1 MKMNLR
7 NNRGW
12 STLYALFAIVIVSI
26 AIGVCMST
34 TSSTLKLIQ
43 RGRDYTGARIAAEG
57 AIEYAWGA
65 WKNSIQT
72 QGGVIST
79 TAATTLVSG
88 STVLNDLSGS
98 SLFGLTY
105 DSGTANLGSCS
116 GTLQI
121 QAVDAYGVP
130 TSSGTPA
137 PVPVSLADYPGWTG
151 ITYNYLA
158 SVRFVSSDTR
168 DNPNPVTAGGKRFFQ
183 YTVVPIFQAMFFYQ
197 DNLEI
202 YDPAKMTVGGLVHT
216 NSNLFLSA
224 TSSSTLTFTG
234 NVSYSG
240 TYYPGYGGGLASSGT
255 SGTPPPGAE
264 SWSNVAMATPTY
276 GSTVTQVPQM
286 YPLGT
291 GTSSANSVLS
301 STSSNPNINDGLHE
315 LIDPETTPLS
325 TYPDPSQIANY
336 RLYNQAGLIV
346 KISGT
351 SSHPTVSVTAANGTS
366 LTTAQ
371 TTAVASAVTSK
382 STMYDMREGKNVN
395 VDNVDMGTLSSAI
408 TGTSAG
414 SEISGFNGIVYIY
427 DTTSS
432 STDQTIRLQDGGT
445 LPGGTSAT
453 SYYTKGLS
461 MVSDNPVY
469 VQGDYNTGATSST
482 TSNVPTNTGT
492 SGSPTVPN
500 YNRVP
505 AAVMADAVV
514 LLSNAWSDSNAS
526 NTNVTSRN
534 ASNTTYN
541 MAILAGVVPST
552 SSNYSGGANNYPRFL
567 EDWSGNTCTYYGSM
581 AELFNSDTFTGPWDT
596 GNIYS
601 PPSRYW
607 FYDTNFSQANGAPP
621 GTLHVITYTRG
632 SWQKF

>member
-1 MKMNLR
+1 MKLHIKNSQ
-7 NNRGW
+7 GW

-34 TSSTLKLIQ
+34 TSSNLKFIQ
-43 RGRDYTGARIAAEG
+43 RGRDYTAARLASEG

-65 WKNSIQT
+65 WKNDIQE

-79 TAATTLVSG
+79 TDANALVSG
-88 STVLNDLSGS
+88 TTVLSDLSGAE
-98 SLFGLTY
+98 LYGLTY
-105 DSGTANLGSCS
+105 DSGTQGIGSCS

-121 QAVDAYGVP
+121 QAVDSYGAP
-130 TSSGTPA
+130 TTSGTPA
-137 PVPVSLADYPGWTG
+137 PVPTSLAAYPGWTG

-158 SVRFVSSDTR
+158 SVRLISSDTL
-168 DNPNPVTAGGKRFFQ
+168 DNPNPVNAGAKRAFQ

-202 YDPAKMTVGGLVHT
+202 YDPAVMQVGGLVHT
-216 NSNLFLSA
+216 NSNLYLSA
-224 TSSSTLTFTG
+224 PTSSTLTFTG

-240 TYYPGYGGGLASSGT
+240 TYYPGYGGGLASTGT
-255 SGTPPPGAE
+255 SGVAPPGAE

-276 GSTVTQVPQM
+276 DSSVSQVSQM

-315 LIDPETTPLS
+315 LIDPETTPLT
-325 TYPDPSQIANY
+325 TYPDPSQISNY

-351 SSHPTVSVTAANGTS
+351 AAHPTVTVTAANGTT
-366 LTTAQ
+366 LTSAQ
-371 TTAVASAVTSK
+371 TTAIQAAVTSK
-382 STMYDMREGKNVN
+382 STMYDMREGQNVA
-395 VDNVDMGTLSSAI
+395 VDNVSMSALSTVI
-408 TGTSAG
+408 TGSNAA
-414 SEISGFNGIVYIY
+414 SELSGFNGILYIY

-432 STDQTIRLQDGGT
+432 STERTIRLQNGNS

-453 SYYTKGLS
+453 SYYNNGLS
-461 MVSDNPVY
+461 VVSENPVY
-469 VQGDYNTGATSST
+469 VQGDYNTGGTGSS
-482 TSNVPTNTGT
+482 VPTNSGT
-492 SGSPTVPN
+492 STSASPTVSG
-500 YNRVP
+500 YSRVP
-505 AAVMADAVV
+505 AAVMADAVM
-514 LLSNAWSDSNAS
+514 LLSSGWSDSNAS
-526 NTNVTSRN
+526 NTTVSSRM

-567 EDWSGNTCTYYGSM
+567 EDWNSRTCTYYGSM
-581 AELFNSDTFTGPWDT
+581 AELFDSDTFQGTWDT

-601 PPSRYW
+601 PPQRLWY
-607 FYDTNFSQANGAPP
+607 YDTNFSQPNGAPP
-621 GTLHVITYTRG
+621 GTLHVILYTRG
-632 SWQKF
+632 PWQKF